1 MFKGSGRSLV
11 GEMMLISFLIQDGTI
26 GEQMKMHPKLSDHP
40 QYLREI
46 SLGMIVIWLLRVRV
60 GTGIT
65 ND

>member
-1 MFKGSGRSLV
+1 
-11 GEMMLISFLIQDGTI
+11 MLISFLIQDGNI
-26 GEQMKMHPKLSDHP
+26 GELIKESLKLSDHP

-46 SLGMIVIWLLRVRV
+46 SLGMIVIWLLRVRF